1 MSAPSQDS
9 LFCNLDA
16 RAGALRDRVGSLHEG
31 MAQAGVLGDF
41 RDVLREDLLAIM
53 VALGHDASNASD
65 REILALACLDW
76 SLVQSLSLLEKV
88 TALETRGAWVA
99 TQFLEGELRRQ
110 RHLLRDRPLFRGLQL
125 PAWTTQFED
134 NSRLSGLLG
143 ELAAGLYSYFGMVI
157 RLNGQISPKEA
168 SGFKTFW
175 DAYRPLK
182 ESNPG
187 DPQVAIAAVVGT
199 PAGAPPPR
207 PVPERPLPKYVP
219 QAWGRGA
226 YTAPPDILPELPSS
240 PVPTRPEPTRTASPA
255 VPAPAAP
262 EAPPEP
268 TARQRELELEGA
280 FAELDGLVGL
290 ADVKAEVRKL
300 ANLLRVQ
307 LVRRERGL
315 GEVPVALHVVFSG
328 NPGTGKTTVARI
340 YARLLKGLGLL
351 KRGHLVEVDRAG
363 LVAGYMGQTAE
374 KVDTVVQQALDGVLF
389 IDEAYNL
396 VGGDS
401 SDYGHEAIS
410 TLLSRMENHRDRLVV
425 VAAGYTADM
434 VRFLDA
440 NAGLRSRFSRSWEF
454 PDYSGREMADIFL
467 ALCRRHQMDLAPD
480 ALPPLAALLQ
490 NLPRDRNFG
499 NARSVRNLFEAT
511 IGHQANR
518 LACMESLTDS
528 DLQIL
533 RAEDLPPAP

>member
-1 MSAPSQDS
+1 MTAPSQDT
-9 LFCNLDA
+9 LFRNLDA
-16 RAGALRDRVGSLHEG
+16 RAAALRDRVGSLHEG
-31 MAQAGVLGDF
+31 MAQAGVLGEF

-53 VALGHDASNASD
+53 VALGHDAASASD

-76 SLVQSLSLLEKV
+76 SLVQSLSLVEKV
-88 TALETRGAWVA
+88 ASLETRGDWVA

-110 RHLLRDRPLFRGLQL
+110 RFLLRDRPLFQGLQL
-125 PAWTTQFED
+125 PVWTRQFED

-143 ELAAGLYSYFGMVI
+143 ELAAGLYSYFGLVI
-157 RLNGQISPKEA
+157 RLNGHISPKEA
-168 SGFKTFW
+168 AGFKQFW
-175 DAYRPLK
+175 DSYRPLK
-182 ESNPG
+182 ES
-187 DPQVAIAAVVGT
+187 AVDLPSDGT
-199 PAGAPPPR
+199 SPSPSSSPALPPPPR
-207 PVPERPLPKYVP
+207 PAPERPVPKYVP

-226 YTAPPDILPELPSS
+226 YTAPPDILPERPAPGPSS
-240 PVPTRPEPTRTASPA
+240 RPEPVRSAA
-255 VPAPAAP
+255 AAP
-262 EAPPEP
+262 IEPAEAPPEP

-280 FAELDGLVGL
+280 FAELEGLVGL
-290 ADVKAEVRKL
+290 ASVKEEVRKL

-307 LVRRERGL
+307 LLRRERGL

-374 KVDTVVQQALDGVLF
+374 KVDAVVQQALDGVLF

-396 VGGDS
+396 VGNDS

-434 VRFLDA
+434 ARFLDA

-454 PDYSGREMADIFL
+454 PDYSGRELADIFL
-467 ALCRRHQMDLAPD
+467 ALCRRHQMELAPD
-480 ALPPLAALLQ
+480 ALAPLAALLRA
-490 NLPRDRNFG
+490 LPRDRTFG
-499 NARSVRNLFEAT
+499 NARSVRNLFETT

-518 LACMESLTDS
+518 LATMDSLTDS